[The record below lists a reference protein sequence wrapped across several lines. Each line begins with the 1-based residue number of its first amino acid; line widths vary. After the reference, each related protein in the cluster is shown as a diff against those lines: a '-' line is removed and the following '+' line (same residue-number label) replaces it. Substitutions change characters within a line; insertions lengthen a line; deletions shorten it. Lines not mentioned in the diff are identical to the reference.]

1 MGCMFEKRVVK
12 LEEGAGEGL
21 REELTFVRHANFTG
35 FTYYLRNVLRL
46 FDGGGDK
53 FFELSS

>member
-1 MGCMFEKRVVK
+1 MFEKRVVK